1 EPGAE
6 FWRCV
11 PLGNGMRCRADCRM
25 KAKALAR
32 FQRTVEA
39 AGHRLK
45 FLDDDD
51 EAKEME
57 GRKRLRDT
65 AEKVGQAAELARSLL
80 ALYPAGGKLA
90 RRRRQMERVTE
101 LAVL

>member
-1 EPGAE
+1 
-6 FWRCV
+6 
-11 PLGNGMRCRADCRM
+11 M

-57 GRKRLRDT
+57 
-65 AEKVGQAAELARSLL
+65 VSSWN
-80 ALYPAGGKLA
+80 
-90 RRRRQMERVTE
+90 
-101 LAVL
+101 